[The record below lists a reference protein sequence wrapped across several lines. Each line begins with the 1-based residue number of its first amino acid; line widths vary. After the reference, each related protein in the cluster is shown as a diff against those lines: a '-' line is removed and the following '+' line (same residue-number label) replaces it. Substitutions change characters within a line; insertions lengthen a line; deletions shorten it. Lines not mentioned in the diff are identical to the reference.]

1 MGMTLLLRIVIVP
14 PFTGNFNIP
23 CAVD

>member
-1 MGMTLLLRIVIVP
+1 MALLLRIVTVP

-23 CAVD
+23 CVVD